1 MESLFALSLFVVLA
15 LALVGVL
22 LILDARGERK
32 ALRAALD
39 AMQRRAQGQDE
50 QLGAIAQ
57 ALTRVSRGQLPTVP
71 RSPAPAPAPV
81 ELGSMTEAQR
91 RQALT
96 IEMVRPDLP
105 MAVRVGAEVIE
116 LDAET
121 VARIEALQEDVN
133 AGRVDGSLLQR
144 VIDAG
149 LEVVGE
155 GAPPSGEHA
164 LAQEDMGS
172 DGEEPRIT
180 DPGDE
185 APVTPTKPTGR

>member
-1 MESLFALSLFVVLA
+1 VESLFALSLFVVLA
-15 LALVGVL
+15 LALVGLL

-50 QLGAIAQ
+50 QMGAIAQ
-57 ALTRVSRGQLPTVP
+57 ALTRISKGQLPPAP
-71 RSPAPAPAPV
+71 RRPAPASAPV

-96 IEMVRPDLP
+96 VEMVRPELP
-105 MAVRVGAEVIE
+105 MAARVGAEVIE

-155 GAPPSGEHA
+155 GAPPPGEHV
-164 LAQEDMGS
+164 LAREGMDS
-172 DGEEPRIT
+172 DGEEPRIA
-180 DPGDE
+180 DLGDE

>member
-1 MESLFALSLFVVLA
+1 LFVVLA

-32 ALRAALD
+32 TLRAALD

-50 QLGAIAQ
+50 QMGAIVQ
-57 ALTRVSRGQLPTVP
+57 ALTRISKGSLPAAP
-71 RSPAPAPAPV
+71 RSPAPTLAPV
-81 ELGSMTEAQR
+81 ELESMTEAQR

-96 IEMVRPDLP
+96 IGMVRPDVP

-155 GAPPSGEHA
+155 GARPSGEHV
-164 LAQEDMGS
+164 LAREDLDS
-172 DGEEPRIT
+172 DGEELRIA
-180 DPGDE
+180 DLGDE
-185 APVTPTKPTGR
+185 GPVTPTKPTGR